1 VFLHIGRIQFLTIK
15 VGKRRLNSMEEV
27 HNQNIL
33 FVLSN
38 FYFISKVGLYL
49 KGGGTNYGK
58 KAKKV

>member
-1 VFLHIGRIQFLTIK
+1 MKKLD
-15 VGKRRLNSMEEV
+15 
-27 HNQNIL
+27 NQNIL